1 MKQQESG
8 IPMVIVIG
16 GIILLVTYK
25 YLIKIKDFFSQKFH
39 EISIAIHNFIIFAN
53 TPEISTFLLGV
64 LGPVV
69 IYLIYRTIKN
79 IKNKIKSKKEKLRN
93 LRQESEEI
101 KKRFD
106 KKLNIANQNDLIN
119 FIELLENKI
128 KLCNEIKE
136 LSKYKEPLKHKLKQ
150 AKLRLEFL
158 ELKKEVGLIVQEIDA
173 INNLEKIEKE
183 KTNTGKDAKNIKGQ
197 AIEEVPK
204 APRRPTI
211 TEGFIDAN
219 KGFFKHSE
227 LSLEDIKYL
236 VKKGYK
242 EYYFSSI
249 LTNKEELYLI
259 KPHYNE
265 SQQHFFLVCDIVNY
279 IKKFTNKVRTFNTEK
294 PDIVFEINNKKY
306 ALEIETGTL
315 LERDKNKLLKK
326 IESLNKNYGKNWF
339 FVVTDKNIASQ
350 YSKLGE
356 THDKRYVTQE
366 ILKIVQNR
374 RTDFIKSASF
384 LVNPDMQSTVKSPK
398 KSV

>member
-8 IPMVIVIG
+8 IPMVIIVG

-25 YLIKIKDFFSQKFH
+25 YLIEIKDFFSQKFH
-39 EISIAIHNFIIFAN
+39 EISIAIQNFIIFAN
-53 TPEISTFLLGV
+53 TPIIGAFLFGLWV
-64 LGPVV
+64 AIV
-69 IYLIYRTIKN
+69 IYIIYRTIKN

-158 ELKKEVGLIVQEIDA
+158 ELKKEVGLIFQEIDA
-173 INNLEKIEKE
+173 RNNLEKIEKE
-183 KTNTGKDAKNIKGQ
+183 KTNTEKDAKNIQGQ

-219 KGFFKHSE
+219 KGFFKHRE

-242 EYYFSSI
+242 EYYSSSI
-249 LTNKEELYLI
+249 LTNKEELYLLR
-259 KPHYNE
+259 PNYNE
-265 SQQHFFLVCDIVNY
+265 SPQHFFLVCDITGY
-279 IKKFTNKVRTFNTEK
+279 IRKFTDKVQTFNTKK
-294 PDIVFEINNKKY
+294 PDIVFEINDREY
-306 ALEIETGTL
+306 AIEVETGKVIK
-315 LERDKNKLLKK
+315 DKKKFSEKVRSLKK
-326 IESLNKNYGKNWF
+326 DYGENWF
-339 FVVTDKNIASQ
+339 FVLTNRRLFKI
-350 YSKLGE
+350 YSKYGQTYTKLS
-356 THDKRYVTQE
+356 
-366 ILKIVQNR
+366 IANKIFRMFNKNR
-374 RTDFIKSASF
+374 GAS
-384 LVNPDMQSTVKSPK
+384 K
-398 KSV
+398 